1 MSLLLDAL
9 KQAEQNKKKNTA
21 TEPAE
26 TAPAQDDSSMPGVQ
40 AAEPLAVVE
49 DRIEDQA
56 PAPASE
62 AQPASGP
69 GHSSG
74 QPASQ
79 AAENLTTPPPSTST
93 SAQDTL
99 QAEAPEQNTAA
110 ESNPATAALNPALN
124 VFAAGSNK
132 PSKRTKSPRMI
143 ALLLLLALV
152 ALGLVTAYFWLST
165 QQSNP
170 VYEDTPYFD
179 EEISDDETTAT
190 TLPAQVAE
198 PQPIS
203 GQLELPTESQPLE
216 AAKRPLLAVA
226 ATVVNEAQ
234 PAIGNEAQPDTG
246 NAELVITRKRPIE
259 IKKRTMTQQQS
270 ERLTQAYRAL
280 LAGEYDQ
287 ARSLYQRI
295 LAESPK
301 QLDAMLG
308 LAKIYSQENQPQA
321 ARQLYEK
328 VLRID
333 ESNSVAQLGLLHTYQ
348 GQAAFE
354 KTAVLQELS
363 DKYPEN
369 GQIAASLGDE
379 LARQSKWPVAQQ
391 AYFKAFSLNPGS
403 ALYAYNLAVSLDRM
417 EKYGAA
423 RQYYLKAL
431 ELNANNAGGLDTDA
445 INQRLLQLGE

>member
-1 MSLLLDAL
+1 
-9 KQAEQNKKKNTA
+9 
-21 TEPAE
+21 
-26 TAPAQDDSSMPGVQ
+26 
-40 AAEPLAVVE
+40 
-49 DRIEDQA
+49 
-56 PAPASE
+56 
-62 AQPASGP
+62 
-69 GHSSG
+69 
-74 QPASQ
+74 
-79 AAENLTTPPPSTST
+79 
-93 SAQDTL
+93 
-99 QAEAPEQNTAA
+99 
-110 ESNPATAALNPALN
+110 

-170 VYEDTPYFD
+170 VYADTPYFD

-216 AAKRPLLAVA
+216 AAKRPPLAVA

-246 NAELVITRKRPIE
+246 NAELVITRKSPIE
-259 IKKRTMTQQQS
+259 IKKRIMTQQQS

>member
-9 KQAEQNKKKNTA
+9 KQAEQNKKKNTEA
-21 TEPAE
+21 EPAE
-26 TAPAQDDSSMPGVQ
+26 TVSAQHDSSMPQAQ
-40 AAEPLAVVE
+40 AAEPLAVIE
-49 DRIEDQA
+49 DRIEDQP

-62 AQPASGP
+62 TRPASGP
-69 GHSSG
+69 EQASE
-74 QPASQ
+74 PATR
-79 AAENLTTPPPSTST
+79 ATEGLTTPPPTVSTST
-93 SAQDTL
+93 QKTRQTAK
-99 QAEAPEQNTAA
+99 PEQNTPPDTSPAA
-110 ESNPATAALNPALN
+110 TALNPALN
-124 VFAAGSNK
+124 VFAAGNNR
-132 PSKRTKSPRMI
+132 PSKSSKHPRMF

-152 ALGLVTAYFWLST
+152 ILGLASAYFWLST
-165 QQSNP
+165 QQSKP
-170 VYEDTPYFD
+170 VYADTPYFD
-179 EEISDDETTAT
+179 EEIPGDETTAT

-198 PQPIS
+198 PQHTP
-203 GQLELPTESQPLE
+203 GQLQLPAESQPLE
-216 AAKRPLLAVA
+216 TAKRPPQAVA
-226 ATVVNEAQ
+226 ATVENEAR

-287 ARSLYQRI
+287 ARSLYQHI
-295 LAESPK
+295 LSESPK

-328 VLRID
+328 VLRVD

-348 GQAAFE
+348 GQTAFE
-354 KTAVLQELS
+354 KTVVLQELS

-431 ELNANNAGGLDTDA
+431 ELNANDAGTLNIDV